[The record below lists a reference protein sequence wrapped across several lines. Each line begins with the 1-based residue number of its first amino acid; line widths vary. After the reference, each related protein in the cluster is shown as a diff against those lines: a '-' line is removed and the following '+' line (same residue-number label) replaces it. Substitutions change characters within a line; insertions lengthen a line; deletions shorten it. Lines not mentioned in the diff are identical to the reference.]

1 MKRNSLVNLWWVF
14 VSYWLIFAG
23 YLCEKNVACAQR
35 TLDGHCCRFP
45 FYYKKTKYKRCT
57 SHGDVN
63 NRFWC
68 ATDYKYDRNDTAGWG
83 YCKCKTL
90 LTPRGGRYSL
100 EFLVRVC
107 MLRGSPSLDPISD
120 QKMSFFSH
128 PFPDLVSKIHNHFQ
142 TWSLRNYVMIT

>member
-1 MKRNSLVNLWWVF
+1 M
-14 VSYWLIFAG
+14 IFAG

-35 TLDGHCCRFP
+35 TLDGNCCQFP
-45 FYYKKTKYKRCT
+45 FYYKNTKYKSCT

-68 ATDYKYDRNDTAGWG
+68 ATDYKYDKNDTAGWG

-90 LTPRGGRYSL
+90 LTLTLRGGYSW
-100 EFLVRVC
+100 EFLVGVC
-107 MLRGSPSLDPISD
+107 MLRGFPSLSDPISD

-128 PFPDLVSKIHNHFQ
+128 PISDVASKIHNHFQ
-142 TWSLRNYVMIT
+142 TWSLRNYVIVT